1 MALGSFLAGAGRIG
15 QGIRAEEAAMRQA
28 RQQQLALEELNRQD
42 EFRRLQLEAPVAEV
56 PAQGLML
63 GAPVQVAEPEFVPA
77 GQSVAAG
84 LVSAPGVA
92 PAATPAPA
100 APAPTRAPAKP
111 KTQPVRFA
119 GVVVP
124 NFRSAAPDRLDT
136 GVAGFRR
143 IDPNASDNEQS
154 VLRQLN
160 TQKLRQELT
169 QLATQSGYILSGIRK
184 PYVTQDEKKRM
195 EEGERAG
202 AWYSSQNAID
212 YFRRNPE
219 MLAVAKKDPV
229 GFKEA
234 MFRASEQ
241 AVAARRAAKAPA
253 RTDTSAARAGVVAFT
268 PGLKG
273 AGDLARSIGRIANA
287 ESGGLADP
295 YQTGNL
301 AGASSAFGRYQ
312 FTRGTWID
320 TYRKLNPGTRESDKQ
335 IWAKRTNP
343 ALQDRLMVKLTQ
355 DNAAGLRRAGL
366 PVNDATLYLAHFAGL
381 GGATKLLRADA
392 NTPVER
398 VLKEDQIDANASIL
412 SGRTVGQV
420 AQWAAGKMSGA
431 APSGE
436 AGSGVGAPQQAGVNT
451 GATPTAAP
459 TRIDPSN
466 FYLANTEMVT
476 QDMRVALQ
484 NRQELARM
492 ADMYR
497 RAGMGDQFTQARL
510 KVLDLDNSMLF
521 LQGMQGIQEL
531 AFANDPRRIAAVW
544 SQYAGVPIE
553 LQPQTDGTYNVM
565 VSGRVTQRDLPSSTI
580 IDTARSAF
588 DAEYRKSRTESNN
601 AIALEQFKSQLRI
614 SEESAKAVLQTARE
628 AQGKLLD
635 GQNQRALEIIKQLD
649 PNGEITALGD
659 GTGRAVFRV
668 QGQTFMLDPGDNPIE
683 GSEGLVTAPSAAP
696 IAGLTG
702 RSIGVGAGG

>member
-28 RQQQLALEELNRQD
+28 RQQQLALEELNRQN

-56 PAQGLML
+56 PTQGLML
-63 GAPVQVAEPEFVPA
+63 GAPMQVAEPEFAPA

-84 LVSAPGVA
+84 LVSAPGAA
-92 PAATPAPA
+92 PAAPTPAAPTPTRAPA
-100 APAPTRAPAKP
+100 APAKPTGVTIPGTIKAKG
-111 KTQPVRFA
+111 R
-119 GVVVP
+119 
-124 NFRSAAPDRLDT
+124 DRLGD
-136 GVAGFRR
+136 GVAGFER
-143 IDPNASDNEQS
+143 IDPNASDASKLVVTKRNEAALGFRLSELGKRTEPWFTGLRTPFLSQTDKQS
-154 VLRQLN
+154 L
-160 TQKLRQELT
+160 EL
-169 QLATQSGYILSGIRK
+169 
-184 PYVTQDEKKRM
+184 QD
-195 EEGERAG
+195 RAG
-202 AWYSSQNAID
+202 EWYQSDKAD
-212 YFRRNPE
+212 RYFRQNPE
-219 MLAVAKKDPV
+219 LLPAAERDPV
-229 GFKEA
+229 GFYQ
-234 MFRASEQ
+234 SVLQ
-241 AVAARRAAKAPA
+241 AGKKGAPA
-253 RTDTSAARAGVVAFT
+253 PRPADTGGATRAGVVPFT

-320 TYRKLNPGTRESDKQ
+320 TYRKLNPGTKESDKQ

-355 DNAAGLRRAGL
+355 DNASGLERAGL

-392 NTPVER
+392 NTPVDR
-398 VLKEDQIDANASIL
+398 VLGEDQIDANASIL
-412 SGRTVGQV
+412 RGRTVGQV

-431 APSGE
+431 VPSG
-436 AGSGVGAPQQAGVNT
+436 GTSGAGAPQQAGVNT
-451 GATPTAAP
+451 GTTPTAAP

-521 LQGMQGIQEL
+521 LQGMQGISEL

-553 LQPQTDGTYNVM
+553 LQPQTDGTYNIM
-565 VSGRVTQRDLPSSTI
+565 VSGRVTQRGLPSSAI

-588 DAEYRKSRTESNN
+588 DAEYRKSRMESNN
-601 AIALEQFKSQLRI
+601 AIALEQFKSTLRLT
-614 SEESAKAVLQTARE
+614 EESAKAVLQTARE

-635 GQNQRALEIIKQLD
+635 GQNQQALEIIKQLD

-659 GTGRAVFRV
+659 GTGRAVLRV
-668 QGQTFMLDPGDNPIE
+668 QGQTFMLDPGGNPIE